1 MAKIKN
7 VAETAKRKRI
17 INAKECEYELRESL
31 EKLFDAF
38 WNAVRNYEK
47 EVIQTPF
54 TARCRGFEAS
64 LLNSKIIQ
72 SVQSVFKDDWTFG
85 KYKRFML
92 RVNGYI
98 MLFKK
103 LNSKNMPMNV
113 PTRFSSSIQNQEH
126 IFSLLERNGIII
138 IELDYD
144 VDLFDGVSFLTD
156 GGYYVIIINKNFS
169 NDHKRFTLAHELGH
183 LIMHTSNEFLI
194 SEYRDKEDEA
204 NRFASEFLMPSD
216 AISNS
221 LRGLKLQYLVEL
233 KRYWLTS
240 MASIVRRAKDLK
252 CITNEKYKYFSIEL
266 SRRGYRKSEPVSVY
280 IDMPNMYNEAYKLH
294 KNELEYSNEEMA
306 TAFSLPIDVLTRFCC
321 PTKTNLK
328 LRLSI

>member
-1 MAKIKN
+1 MAKLKN

-113 PTRFSSSIQNQEH
+113 PTRFSSSIQNQEQ
-126 IFSLLERNGIII
+126 G
-138 IELDYD
+138 Y
-144 VDLFDGVSFLTD
+144 LFDMYDNGTEPILFF
-156 GGYYVIIINKNFS
+156 GYNKSRFGEIIN
-169 NDHKRFTLAHELGH
+169 
-183 LIMHTSNEFLI
+183 
-194 SEYRDKEDEA
+194 
-204 NRFASEFLMPSD
+204 P
-216 AISNS
+216 
-221 LRGLKLQYLVEL
+221 KL
-233 KRYWLTS
+233 
-240 MASIVRRAKDLK
+240 
-252 CITNEKYKYFSIEL
+252 
-266 SRRGYRKSEPVSVY
+266 VY
-280 IDMPNMYNEAYKLH
+280 IDENKVRWLFLKMIFLQLIEQWMFSQLPLLSLYAKISKRKKEQIINNMIHHRIYFRKQQY
-294 KNELEYSNEEMA
+294 
-306 TAFSLPIDVLTRFCC
+306 
-321 PTKTNLK
+321 
-328 LRLSI
+328 

>member
-113 PTRFSSSIQNQEH
+113 PTRFSSSIQNQEQ
-126 IFSLLERNGIII
+126 G
-138 IELDYD
+138 Y
-144 VDLFDGVSFLTD
+144 LFDMYDNGTEPILLIYYFRDKLCSINDKSFL
-156 GGYYVIIINKNFS
+156 YCPVS
-169 NDHKRFTLAHELGH
+169 
-183 LIMHTSNEFLI
+183 LIRGFLI
-194 SEYRDKEDEA
+194 PLHQ
-204 NRFASEFLMPSD
+204 F
-216 AISNS
+216 
-221 LRGLKLQYLVEL
+221 
-233 KRYWLTS
+233 WL
-240 MASIVRRAKDLK
+240 
-252 CITNEKYKYFSIEL
+252 
-266 SRRGYRKSEPVSVY
+266 
-280 IDMPNMYNEAYKLH
+280 
-294 KNELEYSNEEMA
+294 
-306 TAFSLPIDVLTRFCC
+306 
-321 PTKTNLK
+321 
-328 LRLSI
+328 

>member
-92 RVNGYI
+92 RVKVGSI
-98 MLFKK
+98 
-103 LNSKNMPMNV
+103 NS
-113 PTRFSSSIQNQEH
+113 
-126 IFSLLERNGIII
+126 IF
-138 IELDYD
+138 
-144 VDLFDGVSFLTD
+144 
-156 GGYYVIIINKNFS
+156 
-169 NDHKRFTLAHELGH
+169 
-183 LIMHTSNEFLI
+183 
-194 SEYRDKEDEA
+194 
-204 NRFASEFLMPSD
+204 
-216 AISNS
+216 
-221 LRGLKLQYLVEL
+221 
-233 KRYWLTS
+233 
-240 MASIVRRAKDLK
+240 
-252 CITNEKYKYFSIEL
+252 YF
-266 SRRGYRKSEPVSVY
+266 
-280 IDMPNMYNEAYKLH
+280 LH
-294 KNELEYSNEEMA
+294 KAAEPFNCLEQ
-306 TAFSLPIDVLTRFCC
+306 D
-321 PTKTNLK
+321 NLA
-328 LRLSI
+328 

>member
-1 MAKIKN
+1 MAKLKY

-38 WNAVRNYEK
+38 WNAVCNYEK

-113 PTRFSSSIQNQEH
+113 PTRFSSSIQNQEQ
-126 IFSLLERNGIII
+126 G
-138 IELDYD
+138 Y
-144 VDLFDGVSFLTD
+144 LFDMYDNGTEPILFF
-156 GGYYVIIINKNFS
+156 GYNKSRFGEIIN
-169 NDHKRFTLAHELGH
+169 
-183 LIMHTSNEFLI
+183 
-194 SEYRDKEDEA
+194 
-204 NRFASEFLMPSD
+204 P
-216 AISNS
+216 
-221 LRGLKLQYLVEL
+221 KL
-233 KRYWLTS
+233 
-240 MASIVRRAKDLK
+240 
-252 CITNEKYKYFSIEL
+252 
-266 SRRGYRKSEPVSVY
+266 VY
-280 IDMPNMYNEAYKLH
+280 IDENKVRWTISENDISTVNRTMDVQPAA
-294 KNELEYSNEEMA
+294 S
-306 TAFSLPIDVLTRFCC
+306 SLSVRQNI
-321 PTKTNLK
+321 KKKEGTNN
-328 LRLSI
+328 